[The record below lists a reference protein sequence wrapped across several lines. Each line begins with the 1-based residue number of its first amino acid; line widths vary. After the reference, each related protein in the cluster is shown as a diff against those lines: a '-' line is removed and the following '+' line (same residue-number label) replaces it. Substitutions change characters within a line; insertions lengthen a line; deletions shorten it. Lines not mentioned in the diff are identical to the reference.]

1 MRKKVVSEENLK
13 DAIASTTRALSK
25 DPEIEIT
32 FSGTP
37 TDSNIVLP
45 NLPKKKSEIHSGRE
59 MYRKNLNHF
68 YLLGENVFEF
78 IFLPRSRHRG

>member
-32 FSGTP
+32 FSGAP
-37 TDSNIVLP
+37 TDSNLVL
-45 NLPKKKSEIHSGRE
+45 LDQVHSEIRQNH
-59 MYRKNLNHF
+59 LNH
-68 YLLGENVFEF
+68 
-78 IFLPRSRHRG
+78 